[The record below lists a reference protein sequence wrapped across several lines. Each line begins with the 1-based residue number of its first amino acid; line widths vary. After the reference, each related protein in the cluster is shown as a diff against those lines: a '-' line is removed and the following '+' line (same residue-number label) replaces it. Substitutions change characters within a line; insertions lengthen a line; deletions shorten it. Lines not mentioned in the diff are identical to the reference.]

1 MTIRAYALMADE
13 NGRFPEAAAAYEAA
27 LLSDPTDLEAT
38 LNLAVLYWQATA
50 HERQS
55 PGRLSPQFL
64 EQAQWRLAAILLH
77 AGRRFAGRAEI
88 RFWTNY
94 VAAVESGRPLHPTVC
109 RELLR
114 ERPDYFEPAF
124 VVFSDSAGEEAEP
137 EAMRLLAH
145 YSEQPTARGR
155 YVTAIIGAALSRQRW
170 RRPRA
175 ANNPAIAPV
184 SPKAPRPR
192 LTSAPA

>member
-1 MTIRAYALMADE
+1 MADE

-38 LNLAVLYWQATA
+38 LNLAVLYWQAMA
-50 HERQS
+50 HERHS
-55 PGRLSPQFL
+55 PGMLSPQFL
-64 EQAQWRLAAILLH
+64 EHAQWRLAAILLH

-94 VAAVESGRPLHPTVC
+94 IAALESGRPLRPAVC

-124 VVFSDSAGEEAEP
+124 VVFCASAGEEAEP

-155 YVTAIIGAALSRQRW
+155 YVTAIISAALSRQRW

-175 ANNPAIAPV
+175 ANSPV
-184 SPKAPRPR
+184 VASASPKASRPR
-192 LTSAPA
+192 LTSVHA